1 MNGKQVIHDTAA
13 YTADSTAWNEPEN
26 LPPVGSDIII
36 VLPKGQAI
44 HNAEWPDA
52 AISTCEKTL
61 QVKRTAHISDKSRAM
76 RYDLLDGSYVYGRFR
91 WTHA

>member
-1 MNGKQVIHDTAA
+1 MKDEQVIHDPAA
-13 YTADSTAWNEPEN
+13 YTEDSTAWNDPGN

-36 VLPKGQAI
+36 VLPKGHAI
-44 HNAEWPDA
+44 HSAEWPDA
-52 AISTCEKTL
+52 AISTREEVL